1 MTVSLRRI
9 LFAFLLI
16 AVSPVS
22 SAAQPGE
29 GRGGQLTP
37 LEVLRV
43 DLYGKRVWLTAT
55 VNQAELVFQFD
66 SAAGASLLTPRAAER
81 AGLQPD
87 AWATAGGA
95 GDKTI
100 RIQVARGVTLRLGR
114 VSWIAPSVVLIP
126 LDNID
131 EGTGRRADGL
141 IGKDFLDRFVVE
153 IDYAAGQMNLYD
165 PSKYAYSGTGTSFPI
180 TLREGPIIE
189 GQITMPGQVRLPCR
203 LLVDAPFTG
212 SLAFSR
218 PFVEKHRLLDA
229 AGALTPQLLKS
240 KMGGVGGESLI
251 HIGRVQ
257 SLTLGPYSFERPVSE
272 FCLAEGGTLAR
283 SDIDGL
289 LGAEI
294 LRRFRVI
301 FDYPHLRMILE
312 PAGGALNDAFE
323 YDMSGLEIRAV
334 APELRSFTVRRV
346 HEGSPAAEA
355 GVRVGDSI
363 TVINGRPV
371 QELTLPAIRET
382 LRVPGREIRISI
394 VRGQEQKDL
403 VFVLRRL
410 I

>member
-1 MTVSLRRI
+1 MIMPLRRV
-9 LFAFLLI
+9 LL
-16 AVSPVS
+16 ALLSVGLSCVWSVARPDENVVS
-22 SAAQPGE
+22 QP
-29 GRGGQLTP
+29 TP

-55 VNQAELVFQFD
+55 VNQVELVFQFD
-66 SAAGASLLTPRAAER
+66 SAAGTSLLTPKAAER
-81 AGLQPD
+81 AGLRPH
-87 AWATAGGA
+87 AWASAGGA
-95 GDKTI
+95 GDNTI
-100 RIQVARGVTLRLGR
+100 RIQVTRGVTLRLGR
-114 VSWIAPSVVLIP
+114 VSWIAPSVALIP

-141 IGKDFLDRFVVE
+141 IGKDFLERFVVE

-189 GQITMPGQVRLPCR
+189 GQIAMPGQGRLPCR
-203 LLVDAPFTG
+203 LLVDAPYTG

-229 AGALTPQLLKS
+229 AVALTPQLLKS
-240 KMGGVGGESLI
+240 KMRGVGGESLI

-312 PAGGALNDAFE
+312 PAARALKDAFE

-334 APELRSFTVRRV
+334 PPEFKSFAVRRV
-346 HEGSPAAEA
+346 HEGSPAAKA
-355 GVRVGDSI
+355 GVQVGDSI

-371 QELTLPAIRET
+371 QELTLPEIRET

-394 VRGQEQKDL
+394 VRGEEQKDL

>member
-1 MTVSLRRI
+1 MIMPLRGVLLTLLLVGMSSVWSVARPDENRVSR
-9 LFAFLLI
+9 
-16 AVSPVS
+16 P
-22 SAAQPGE
+22 
-29 GRGGQLTP
+29 TP

-55 VNQAELVFQFD
+55 VNQAEFVFQFD

-81 AGLQPD
+81 AGLQPA

-114 VSWIAPSVVLIP
+114 VSWIAPSVALIP

-131 EGTGRRADGL
+131 ESTGRRADGL
-141 IGKDFLDRFVVE
+141 IGKDFLERFVVE

-180 TLREGPIIE
+180 TLKEGPIIE
-189 GQITMPGQVRLPCR
+189 GQIAMPGQGRLPCR
-203 LLVDAPFTG
+203 LLVDAPYTG

-229 AGALTPQLLKS
+229 AAALTPQLLKS
-240 KMGGVGGESLI
+240 KMGGIGGESLI
-251 HIGRVQ
+251 HVGRVQ

-312 PAGGALNDAFE
+312 PAGRLKDPFE

-334 APELRSFTVRRV
+334 APGFKSFAVRRV
-346 HEGSPAAEA
+346 HEGSPAAKA
-355 GVRVGDSI
+355 GVQVGDSI

-371 QELTLPAIRET
+371 QELTLPEIRET
-382 LRVPGREIRISI
+382 LRVPGREIRMSI
-394 VRGQEQKDL
+394 MRGEEQKDL

>member
-1 MTVSLRRI
+1 MTFSRRHIVLALCLIIVSLVWSTARGAG
-9 LFAFLLI
+9 LG
-16 AVSPVS
+16 SGGPV
-22 SAAQPGE
+22 
-29 GRGGQLTP
+29 TP
-37 LEVLRV
+37 LDVLRV
-43 DLYGKRVWLTAT
+43 DLYGKRVWLTGS
-55 VNQAELVFQFD
+55 VNQTELVFQFD
-66 SAAGASLLTPRAAER
+66 SAAGSSLLTPKAAER
-81 AGLQPD
+81 AGLEAD

-95 GDKTI
+95 GDNTI
-100 RIQVARGVTLRLGR
+100 RIRVARGVTMRLGR
-114 VSWIAPSVVLIP
+114 LSWIAPSVVLIP

-153 IDYAAGQMNLYD
+153 IDYSTGLMSVYD

-180 TLREGPIIE
+180 ALAEGPIIE
-189 GQITMPGQVRLPCR
+189 GKITMPGRGSLPCR

-218 PFVEKHRLLDA
+218 PFLEKHRLLEA
-229 AGALTPQLLKS
+229 AKVLTPKLLTS

-251 HIGRVQ
+251 HVGRVQ
-257 SLTLGPYSFERPVSE
+257 SLALGPYSFERPIAE

-301 FDYPHLRMILE
+301 FDFPHRRMILE
-312 PAGGALNDAFE
+312 PASPLKDPFE

-334 APELRSFTVRRV
+334 SPELKAFTVRRV
-346 HEGSPAAEA
+346 HEGSPAAGA
-355 GVRVGDSI
+355 GAQVGDRI

-371 QELTLPAIRET
+371 QQFTLPEIRET
-382 LRVPGREIRISI
+382 LRVPGREIRLSI
-394 VRGQEQKDL
+394 MRGQEQKEL